1 MRFDN
6 LVRLWDCYFAM
17 SDPFAFHP
25 FVCLSI
31 LLSVKEAVEDLEQSE
46 IRTMLHRLPLLN
58 MDMVIIYILIMIYT
72 YESL

>member
-1 MRFDN
+1 MIKLDT
-6 LVRLWDCYFAM
+6 LC
-17 SDPFAFHP
+17 DPPLA
-25 FVCLSI
+25 I

-58 MDMVIIYILIMIYT
+58 MDMVIIYILIIIYT